1 MKTAHEM
8 SKKKGIKKNIDNIVS
23 IFDSGKTMD
32 EKSKNLRKKIDA
44 DILKMKERYLA
55 ENKITN
61 FDNLITLLD
70 PMNKELIDVKLHNLC
85 FNN

>member
-61 FDNLITLLD
+61 FDNLISLLD
-70 PMNKELIDVKLHNLC
+70 PMNKELIDVKN
-85 FNN
+85 FKFMF